1 MKKALLLGLIMMFA
15 VLSACSSNEPA
26 TTAPASEAEVQ
37 ESVMNYYN
45 EMSKIEQLGK
55 SSLEEFN
62 TALTS
67 YSTGDVTDKQLEKA
81 INEFQSTAADI
92 SDQAE
97 EVKIPTSL
105 PVKIRDLL
113 QESLI
118 AFNSAYSLKKEA
130 SEGADSD
137 NVSAEEFNDLN
148 QKADLAMLYGI
159 SKLNEAREAA
169 GLMKSEDETE
179 KVEK

>member
-1 MKKALLLGLIMMFA
+1 MKRALWIGLIIVFA

-26 TTAPASEAEVQ
+26 TTATASEEEVQ
-37 ESVMNYYN
+37 ASVLDYYN

-55 SSLEEFN
+55 SSLEAFN
-62 TALTS
+62 TTLTS

-81 INEFQSTAADI
+81 IDKFQSTAADI

-105 PVKIRDLL
+105 PAKIRDLL

-137 NVSAEEFNDLN
+137 DVSAEEFNDLN

-169 GLMKSEDETE
+169 GLMKPEDETQ